1 MQTRLFSMPRLFSI
15 FSVVVIAALALCS
28 TAFAGSRAETA
39 TYVDGNVTGFSPNT
53 GGTLMISDDKSMF
66 FRTGLATVPVTYSS
80 ISHAEL
86 GAVRETSHDVPFY
99 KVWELN
105 KRFAG
110 KTETQLL
117 IVNFKDEQGEE
128 KTMTLE
134 LARAAAPGILSAIQS
149 RTAEG
154 VVTGKTLIARS
165 KSDSSSKTEPKKD
178 PGNFAAG
185 KADTPKDP
193 WWGDDYWKT
202 TRNADRWN
210 SNTSTTKP
218 AGSTNNDQR

>member
-1 MQTRLFSMPRLFSI
+1 MHTRLFSIPRLFSI

-28 TAFAGSRAETA
+28 TAFAGTRAETT
-39 TYVDGNVTGFSPNT
+39 TYVDGNVTGVSPNT
-53 GGTLMISDDKSMF
+53 GGTLTLSDDKEMS
-66 FRTGLATVPVTYSS
+66 FRTGLATIPVAYAS

-86 GAVRETSHDVPFY
+86 GAVRQTSHDVPFY

-105 KRFAG
+105 KRFAA

-134 LARAAAPGILSAIQS
+134 LAKAAAPGILSAIKS
-149 RTAEG
+149 RTGDG
-154 VVTGKTLIARS
+154 VVTGKTLVARS
-165 KSDSSSKTEPKKD
+165 KSDKTDPKKD
-178 PGNFAAG
+178 TGSVGAA
-185 KADTPKDP
+185 KAES
-193 WWGDDYWKT
+193 WWGDDFWKT
-202 TRNADRWN
+202 TRNADKWN
-210 SNTSTTKP
+210 PKP